1 MKNANYL
8 LIFLLL
14 GLTNR
19 VLAQESSNNT
29 LLITK
34 AYNQSKQA
42 HKVLNLLEQANQEL
56 SLDLLY
62 EKGKAYY
69 QTGNIKEAANSFY
82 QLNEKEPNKAALEL
96 ARCYALLNKPE
107 FACKQIEV
115 HLKQKERLMQHQIKS
130 DTAFRRI
137 ENSECWI
144 ALWKTD
150 WYNKYELMYEDAL
163 YEFRNQRYEE
173 ALTIINELIQIRKTQ
188 YQAYG
193 LKAQIYESLGEYQL
207 GLNTIEQAVKIR
219 PKNAAFHAIKAQLEL
234 HLNKAAKALKSI
246 DKALELD
253 NTQIDYYFIKTKAL
267 AEKGK
272 TKQAFESINF
282 LTEIYPETKVFVLAA
297 AIYSQANEYQM
308 AIKAMNKCIAMEKY
322 NHEFYKTRGDLYL
335 STQLYDFAIKDFT
348 MCLDFTPHDGELYF
362 KRGLARLA
370 LNQNNEACS
379 DFNKAYY
386 YQYMEAYDYLS
397 VHCRNYKQN

>member
-1 MKNANYL
+1 MKNAKYL
-8 LIFLLL
+8 FIFLLF
-14 GLTNR
+14 GLPNW
-19 VLAQESSNNT
+19 LLSQESTYNT

-34 AYNQSKQA
+34 AYNKSNQA
-42 HKVLNLLEQANQEL
+42 HKVLDLLNTANQEL
-56 SLDLLY
+56 SLELLY

-69 QTGNIKEAANSFY
+69 QTGNIKEAANCFY
-82 QLNEKEPNKAALEL
+82 QLNEKEPNKAAIDL

-107 FACKQIEV
+107 FACNQIEA

-130 DTAFRRI
+130 DTAFRGI
-137 ENSECWI
+137 ENSECWN

-163 YEFRNQRYEE
+163 YEFNNQRYED
-173 ALTIINELIQIRKTQ
+173 ALNLINELIQIRKTQ

-193 LKAQIYESLGEYQL
+193 LKALIYEKLGEYQL
-207 GLNTIEQAVKIR
+207 GLTTIEQAVAVR
-219 PKNAAFHAIKAQLEL
+219 PKNAEFHAIKAQLEL
-234 HLNKAAKALKSI
+234 HLNKVSKALKSI

-253 NTQIDYYFIKTKAL
+253 NTQIDYYFLKTKAL

-272 TKQAFESINF
+272 SKQAFESISF

-297 AIYSQANEYQM
+297 SVYSQANEYQL

-322 NHEFYKTRGDLYL
+322 NHEFYKKRGDLYL
-335 STQLYDFAIKDFT
+335 VTQLYDFAIKDFT
-348 MCLDFTPHDGELYF
+348 MCLDFTPLDGELFF

-370 LNQNNEACS
+370 LKQNDEACS

-397 VHCRNYKQN
+397 SHCRNYNQN

>member
-1 MKNANYL
+1 MKNAKYL
-8 LIFLLL
+8 LIFLLF

-19 VLAQESSNNT
+19 VLAQESTNNT

-42 HKVLNLLEQANQEL
+42 HKVLDFLDQPNQEL
-56 SLDLLY
+56 SLELLY

-69 QTGNIKEAANSFY
+69 LAGNIKEAANCFY
-82 QLNEKEPNKAALEL
+82 QLNEKEPNKAAIEL

-107 FACKQIEV
+107 FACNQLEA
-115 HLKQKERLMQHQIKS
+115 HLKQKERLMQHQLKS

-137 ENSECWI
+137 ETSECWN

-150 WYNKYELMYEDAL
+150 WYNKYELIYEDAF
-163 YEFRNQRYEE
+163 YEFNKQRFEE
-173 ALTIINELIQIRKTQ
+173 ALTIINGLIQIRKTQ

-193 LKAQIYESLGEYQL
+193 LKAKIYESLGEYQL

-219 PKNAAFHAIKAQLEL
+219 PKNAEFHAIKAQLEL
-234 HLNKAAKALKSI
+234 HLNKPTKALKSI

-267 AEKGK
+267 SEKGK
-272 TKQAFESINF
+272 TKQAIESISF

-297 AIYSQANEYQM
+297 AIYSQANEYQL

-322 NHEFYKTRGDLYL
+322 NHEFYKKRGDLYL

-348 MCLDFTPHDGELYF
+348 MCLDFTPHDGELFF

-370 LNQNNEACS
+370 LNQNDEACS

-397 VHCRNYKQN
+397 VHCRNYSQD

>member
-1 MKNANYL
+1 MKNAKYL
-8 LIFLLL
+8 FIFLLF
-14 GLTNR
+14 GLSNM
-19 VLAQESSNNT
+19 VLAQESTNNT

-42 HKVLNLLEQANQEL
+42 HKVLNLLDQAKQEL
-56 SLDLLY
+56 SPDLLY

-69 QTGNIKEAANSFY
+69 QTGDIKEAANCFY
-82 QLNEKEPNKAALEL
+82 QLNEKEPNKAAIEL

-107 FACKQIEV
+107 FACNQIEA

-130 DTAFRRI
+130 DTVFRRI

-163 YEFRNQRYEE
+163 YEFNNQRYEE
-173 ALTIINELIQIRKTQ
+173 ALNIINELIQIRKTQ

-193 LKAQIYESLGEYQL
+193 LKAQIYQSLGEYQL

-219 PKNAAFHAIKAQLEL
+219 PKNAEFHAIKAQLEL
-234 HLNKAAKALKSI
+234 HLNKKTKALKSI
-246 DKALELD
+246 DKALQLD

-267 AEKGK
+267 ADKGK
-272 TKQAFESINF
+272 TKQAFESISF
-282 LTEIYPETKVFVLAA
+282 LTDIYPETKVFDLAA
-297 AIYSQANEYQM
+297 AIYSQANEYQL

-322 NHEFYKTRGDLYL
+322 NHEFYKKRGDLYL
-335 STQLYDFAIKDFT
+335 TTKLFDFAIKDFT
-348 MCLDFTPHDGELYF
+348 MCLDFTPYDGELFF

-397 VHCRNYKQN
+397 VHCRNFDQN